1 MFERQHVQAA
11 KAYARKPKPG
21 AGSTPFFTKASASEP
36 AAKKSRTEEPT
47 ESGSRPN
54 LPPDA
59 GTGAFKNPCF
69 EWFQSLLFASQ
80 SLKASIFGNRF
91 RSSFCA
97 STKSG
102 LVIVFVSCHLPHEMK
117 SKCRGSGGNF
127 CADPVKKSG
136 SGTGLFLKARPRF
149 SAHSSP
155 ILFKSDL
162 SQNRSGSC

>member
-59 GTGAFKNPCF
+59 GTGAFKKIHVF

-80 SLKASIFGNRF
+80 SLKASIFGNCF

-102 LVIVFVSCHLPHEMK
+102 LVNVFVSCHLPHEMK

-127 CADPVKKSG
+127 CADPVKKIRIRNRTLSKG
-136 SGTGLFLKARPRF
+136 SAPVLGTFISNF
-149 SAHSSP
+149 V
-155 ILFKSDL
+155 
-162 SQNRSGSC
+162 

>member
-59 GTGAFKNPCF
+59 GTGAFKKSMFSSGFNPCYSRLKV
-69 EWFQSLLFASQ
+69 EKLHSLEIVSEVASGPA
-80 SLKASIFGNRF
+80 LN
-91 RSSFCA
+91 
-97 STKSG
+97 
-102 LVIVFVSCHLPHEMK
+102 
-117 SKCRGSGGNF
+117 
-127 CADPVKKSG
+127 PV
-136 SGTGLFLKARPRF
+136 
-149 SAHSSP
+149 
-155 ILFKSDL
+155 
-162 SQNRSGSC
+162 